1 MRNEEAHDHLPSLK
15 LWGDGDELGAL
26 QDVEERFGVKL
37 DYSGGDEWWTVGDVY
52 ADLLKV
58 LPKGVTE
65 DPHTWA
71 AFAQAISQE
80 TGVDPLKV
88 APETLLIDRSGSPW
102 LSMFVV
108 AAILV
113 GLAAAFSSF

>member
-1 MRNEEAHDHLPSLK
+1 M
-15 LWGDGDELGAL
+15 WGDGDELGAL
-26 QDVEERFGVKL
+26 RDVEARFGVKL
-37 DYSGGDEWWTVGDVY
+37 DYSGGDNWWTAGDVY

-58 LPKGVTE
+58 LPEEAAE
-65 DPHTWA
+65 DPNKWA

-88 APETLLIDRSGSPW
+88 GPETLLIDRSGSPR
-102 LSMFVV
+102 LSLFVI

-113 GLAAAFSSF
+113 GLASALWRF